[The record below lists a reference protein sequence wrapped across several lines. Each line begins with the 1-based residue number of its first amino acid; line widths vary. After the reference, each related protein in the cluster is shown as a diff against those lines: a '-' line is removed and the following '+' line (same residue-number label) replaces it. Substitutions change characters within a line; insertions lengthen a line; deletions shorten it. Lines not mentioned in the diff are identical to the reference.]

1 MDATGRY
8 RILWGDFADLAQAL
22 RKPRRYLDDTMNW
35 SPEDSPYSVVE
46 MAREGRLKFLDVGAA
61 SGGATGGGAASV
73 DVIGG
78 GRDDDADADAAPSTS
93 APLYPWEWRS
103 ASGGVTGGGVAS
115 GGVSGG
121 GAASGGVTCGGAAS
135 GGVTGGGAA
144 SGGVTTGEDAAAAP
158 STSAYR
164 YPWE

>member
-1 MDATGRY
+1 MDATGQY

-22 RKPRRYLDDTMNW
+22 RKPRRYLDDTLNW

-61 SGGATGGGAASV
+61 SGGATGGGAASGGVTGGGVASV

-78 GRDDDADADAAPSTS
+78 GRDDDADDDAAPSTS
-93 APLYPWEWRS
+93 VPLYPWEWRS
-103 ASGGVTGGGVAS
+103 TSGGVTGGG
-115 GGVSGG
+115 
-121 GAASGGVTCGGAAS
+121 AASVGVIGGGAAS